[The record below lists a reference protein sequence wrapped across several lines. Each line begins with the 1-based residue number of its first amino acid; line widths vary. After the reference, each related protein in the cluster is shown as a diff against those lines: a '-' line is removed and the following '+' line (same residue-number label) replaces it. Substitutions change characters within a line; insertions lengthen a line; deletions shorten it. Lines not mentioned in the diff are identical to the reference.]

1 MSPRFLA
8 DENLHHD
15 IVRALRRER
24 STIDLMTVREAGL
37 TGISDP
43 ELLEIAAEQG
53 RVIIS
58 HDVQT
63 LIGFAYERVAS
74 GLAMSGLIIVGTP
87 FQVGRVVQDL
97 LLIVDCSLEDELA
110 GQVRYVP
117 L

>member
-1 MSPRFLA
+1 MPLRFLI

-24 STIDLMTVREAGL
+24 AGIDLITVQEAGF

-43 ELLEIAAEQG
+43 ELLEVAAEQG
-53 RVIIS
+53 RVIVS

-63 LIGFAYERVAS
+63 LIGFAYERITA

-87 FQVGRVVQDL
+87 FQIVLVVQDL
-97 LLIVDCSLEDELA
+97 LLILDCALDDELA
-110 GQVRYVP
+110 GQVRFVP